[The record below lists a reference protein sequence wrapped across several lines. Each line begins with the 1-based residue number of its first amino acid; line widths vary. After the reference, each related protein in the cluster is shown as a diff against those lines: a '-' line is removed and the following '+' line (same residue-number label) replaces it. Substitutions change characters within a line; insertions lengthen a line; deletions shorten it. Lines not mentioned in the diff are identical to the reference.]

1 MRRRLP
7 LLRLLALCALVVS
20 ASSASATSPP
30 GAGSESLMPTGPR
43 WSVGAMVATY
53 AGPSHSN
60 LLFRTNDIMAVMGS
74 DPGTRIGDFDSGLPV
89 GLRAF
94 WRYRRAISFAATY
107 STSSYSS
114 AANFDPL
121 SWSSP
126 RELKT
131 RLHELD
137 LTLHYGLEF
146 VRSELLQPYVGFGI
160 GFIVADS
167 RLAIDLINVN
177 GVTVSEDS
185 NEFLPDRRFDV
196 KATDSTIAYL
206 GLAGLI
212 YHFGPRMA
220 LNAEIQGIMGDIRQT
235 FEYDGSLQYI
245 APGTASSTVE
255 DWGRNDILGGSYP
268 LDLVGVRLS
277 VGLLV
282 TL

>member
-7 LLRLLALCALVVS
+7 LLRLLALCALVAS

-30 GAGSESLMPTGPR
+30 GAGNESLMPTGPR

-114 AANFDPL
+114 AATFDPRG
-121 SWSSP
+121 WSSP

-146 VRSELLQPYVGFGI
+146 VRSELLQPYVGFGVGI
-160 GFIVADS
+160 MAADS
-167 RLAIDLINVN
+167 RLGIDLLNVG
-177 GVTVSEDS
+177 GVTDAEDVP
-185 NEFLPDRRFDV
+185 LPDRHFEV
-196 KATDSTIAYL
+196 KATATTLAYM

-212 YHFGPRMA
+212 YRFASRISI
-220 LNAEIQGIMGDIRQT
+220 NAEIQGVMGDIRQT
-235 FEYDGSLQYI
+235 FDYEGSLQYLAREGVI
-245 APGTASSTVE
+245 DPAAIE
-255 DWGRNDILGGSYP
+255 DWGTNDILGGSYP

>member
-7 LLRLLALCALVVS
+7 LLCLTALCALVAS
-20 ASSASATSPP
+20 AASASAEPET
-30 GAGSESLMPTGPR
+30 AGRASLMPTGPR
-43 WSVGAMVATY
+43 WSVGALVATY

-74 DPGTRIGDFDSGLPV
+74 DPGTRLVDFDPGLPV
-89 GLRAF
+89 GLRAY
-94 WRYRRAISFAATY
+94 WRYRKALGFAATY

-114 AANFDPL
+114 AGTFLPQQ
-121 SWSSP
+121 WSSP

-137 LTLHYGLEF
+137 LTVHYGLDF

-160 GFIVADS
+160 GFILADS
-167 RLAIDLINVN
+167 ALDIDLLNVN
-177 GVTVSEDS
+177 GVTVSDES
-185 NEFLPDRRFDV
+185 EQLIPDQHFSV

-206 GLAGLI
+206 GLAGLL
-212 YHFGPRMA
+212 YHLAPRIT

-245 APGTASSTVE
+245 VPGAESSAVE

-268 LDLVGVRLS
+268 LDLVGLRLS
-277 VGLLV
+277 VGVLV
-282 TL
+282 SL